1 MIPKPETTETR
12 SQNSEYEGVKIAR
25 SEMVKS
31 KRQIRK
37 GVWIKEARQFGQKTG

>member
-1 MIPKPETTETR
+1 MEA
-12 SQNSEYEGVKIAR
+12 SKIAR

-37 GVWIKEARQFGQKTG
+37 GAWIEEGRQFGQKKG